1 MNDKKYSFSTKFYP
15 NGVSNERIKQ
25 IIDWDFFKTQVMI
38 WSKIGMRIIHTR
50 LTNQRYIFAF
60 KFYYTVYAARNNDK
74 FNIPKIKGIT
84 K

>member
-1 MNDKKYSFSTKFYP
+1 
-15 NGVSNERIKQ
+15 
-25 IIDWDFFKTQVMI
+25 
-38 WSKIGMRIIHTR
+38 MRIIHTR